1 MLEIT
6 NKSRFSIPLVVRSRR
21 APRTFTT
28 LNIPGVG
35 RGNNVRYVEDELW
48 TEYIERAEKQ
58 GLITY
63 RRIPN
68 TLQKGE

>member
-6 NKSRFSIPLVVRSRR
+6 NKSRFPVPLMVRSRR
-21 APRTFTT
+21 TPRSFTT

-35 RGNNVRYVEDELW
+35 RGKNVCFIEDELW

-68 TLQKGE
+68 TLRKGE